1 MFSEPRPADSRTHV
15 PLVRKYIRIY
25 FRYYLQTGAKRAEDA
40 MWPSITHE
48 TCAWERD
55 PDELALIPKSRRRK
69 ILSSYEAAVPATIA
83 SEAVSLPRGL
93 SQRILEVEVAMARFD
108 QAQAV
113 TTRSEER
120 R

>member
-1 MFSEPRPADSRTHV
+1 
-15 PLVRKYIRIY
+15 
-25 FRYYLQTGAKRAEDA
+25 

-113 TTRSEER
+113 RSYDLPALQIGR
-120 R
+120 AHV